1 MFYYKIVAAILI
13 SVTLFFLSIF
23 ILMYTIYK

>member
-13 SVTLFFLSIF
+13 SVPLFFLSIF